1 VFIPKQNNIWKGIPN
16 LGITAL
22 KVEPISPLIGWSL
35 DEVQYRVTFGVILL
49 AIKRGDALQEHPP
62 VNIVFREGDIAYV
75 LGKPE
80 QVARAV
86 ELFAHAG
93 AE

>member
-1 VFIPKQNNIWKGIPN
+1 MNEIPN
-16 LGITAL
+16 LEIIAL
-22 KVEPISPLIGWSL
+22 KVEPISPLISQSL
-35 DEVQYRVTFGVILL
+35 AEVQFRRTCGVTLL
-49 AIKRGDALQEHPP
+49 ALKRGEELHEHPP
-62 VNIVFREGDIAYV
+62 ANTIFREGDIAYV